1 MHVLQDCECWEKT
14 IGKELHVGDSML
26 HRRSSG
32 VVEDI
37 QLDTERRT
45 REMSEADECT
55 RHSDLKIWRGNDVR
69 YHASCIMTGN
79 VL

>member
-1 MHVLQDCECWEKT
+1 MSGARVFHGVHVLQDCKCCEK
-14 IGKELHVGDSML
+14 IMGRELHVGDSML
-26 HRRSSG
+26 HRRNPS

-45 REMSEADECT
+45 RKMSEADECT
-55 RHSDLKIWRGNDVR
+55 RHN
-69 YHASCIMTGN
+69 GN